1 LKNSFNTRIHAE
13 LIEQCKQGQSVSQ
26 YKLYN
31 KYADAMYNVS
41 YNMLNNH
48 HDAEDALQISF
59 AKAFNHIEDFNYS
72 STFGAWLK
80 RIVINNT
87 INILK
92 SKKVHFTEQ
101 KDISDSEPLTVTPI
115 EPKYPYSIDQVKK
128 GIADLPD
135 GYRIV
140 LTLYLI
146 EGYDHTEIADIL
158 GISVSTSKTQYS
170 RARKKLQEIL
180 KSY

>member
-1 LKNSFNTRIHAE
+1 
-13 LIEQCKQGQSVSQ
+13 
-26 YKLYN
+26 
-31 KYADAMYNVS
+31 MYNVS
-41 YNMLNNH
+41 FNMLNNH
-48 HDAEDALQISF
+48 HDAEDVLQVSF

-87 INILK
+87 INLLK

-101 KDISDSEPLTVTPI
+101 PDLKAEEPIIVQPK
-115 EPKYPYSIDQVKK
+115 EEKYPYTIEEVKK
-128 GIADLPD
+128 GIADLPN

-158 GISVSTSKTQYS
+158 NVSVSTSKTQYS

-180 KSY
+180 KNY

>member
-1 LKNSFNTRIHAE
+1 MKNNINTHIHQD
-13 LIEQCKQGQSVSQ
+13 LIEQCKQGVRLSQ
-26 YKLYN
+26 YKLYD

-48 HDAEDALQISF
+48 HDAEDALQMSF
-59 AKAFNHIEDFNYS
+59 ANAFNHIKRFDYG

-80 RIVINNT
+80 RIVINNS

-92 SKKVHFTEQ
+92 KNKNHFLSSDVEVREIPMQKVEE
-101 KDISDSEPLTVTPI
+101 SS
-115 EPKYPYSIDQVKK
+115 YPYELGEVKK
-128 GIADLPD
+128 AIARLPD

-146 EGYDHTEIADIL
+146 EGYDHTEIAEIL
-158 GISVSTSKTQYS
+158 GVSVSTSKTQYS
-170 RARKKLQEIL
+170 RAKKKLHEL
-180 KSY
+180 LRK